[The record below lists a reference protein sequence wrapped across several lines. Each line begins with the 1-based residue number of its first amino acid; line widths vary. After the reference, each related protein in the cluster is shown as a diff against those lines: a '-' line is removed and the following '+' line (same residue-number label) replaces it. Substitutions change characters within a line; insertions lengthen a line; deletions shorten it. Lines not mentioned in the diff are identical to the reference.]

1 MRDRLYLLMA
11 LPMGCLLRPPLLV
24 FLSCCIIFVYH
35 FLLLCQDSPSHFFR
49 VSATTMTDA
58 YEPPTKTAC
67 RLEVMGKVSSIHYD
81 CVTSSCLVS
90 TILNGTHI
98 FNLDDT
104 FYGANLAAGV
114 SASSVESYP
123 YHTMGEE
130 PLMASCFFNT
140 GQLFAVGSSSGSV
153 TVVSRRS
160 RALTSCYATPDSLPI
175 RALSEIPTESN
186 CLLMCTEQGAA
197 IIDVERS
204 QPRVSLANPAPGRAV
219 AAVPLQRQ
227 TFVVANY
234 DGKVLL
240 YDTRYRS
247 SPSSVLSLP
256 DQITCLAAS
265 PDTSEVC
272 VGTVGGRVFTLRC
285 IEGAQREQAFGMSK
299 KRSPVRCVAMD
310 RGRIA
315 AGDLAGRLALI
326 DTADVPDP
334 TVYWS
339 AETLLRLPRQI
350 YRAGAL
356 DRHID
361 TASAAAAFTNTEVT
375 AAALAQGTAWMS
387 FCSSKNAVSQVVA
400 IPA

>member
-1 MRDRLYLLMA
+1 MA
-11 LPMGCLLRPPLLV
+11 ER
-24 FLSCCIIFVYH
+24 
-35 FLLLCQDSPSHFFR
+35 
-49 VSATTMTDA
+49 
-58 YEPPTKTAC
+58 YEPPSKTAC
-67 RLEVMGKVSSIHYD
+67 RLEVLGKVSSIQYD
-81 CVTSSCLVS
+81 GATSSCLVS
-90 TILNGTHI
+90 TILNGTHV
-98 FNLDDT
+98 FNLDDD
-104 FYGANLAAGV
+104 FYGANLAAGL

-123 YHTMGEE
+123 YHSMGEE
-130 PLMASCFFNT
+130 PLMSACFFNA

-175 RALSEIPTESN
+175 RSIREVPCQPNHLLS
-186 CLLMCTEQGAA
+186 CTEQGAA
-197 IIDVERS
+197 VIDVERS
-204 QPRVSLANPAPGRAV
+204 QLRATLENPAAGRAV
-219 AAVPLQRQ
+219 AAVPLQPH

-240 YDTRYRS
+240 YDTRCRS
-247 SPSSVLSLP
+247 SPTSVLSLP

-265 PDTSEVC
+265 LDTAEVC

-285 IEGAQREQAFGMSK
+285 TEGPQREQAFGMST

-315 AGDLAGRLALI
+315 AGDLSGRLALL

-339 AETLLRLPRQI
+339 AETLLRIPR
-350 YRAGAL
+350 RSCHADALDTHGADAAGA
-356 DRHID
+356 
-361 TASAAAAFTNTEVT
+361 APPSFTEAEVT
-375 AAALAQGTAWMS
+375 AVSLAQGTAWMS
-387 FCSSKNAVSQVVA
+387 FCTASSSASQVVA